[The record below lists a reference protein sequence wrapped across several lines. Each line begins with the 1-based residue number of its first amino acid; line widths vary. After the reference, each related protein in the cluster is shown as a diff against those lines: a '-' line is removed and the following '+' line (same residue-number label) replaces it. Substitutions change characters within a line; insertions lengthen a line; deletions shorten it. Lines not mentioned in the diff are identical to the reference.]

1 MDDLIVT
8 QDIVI
13 AARDLSWKAV
23 RASGP
28 GGQNVN
34 KVATKV
40 ELSFSL
46 DESTD
51 LTEATKTR
59 LRRLAARY
67 LNASNQLVITS
78 QSSRAQH
85 QNLSL
90 ALEALSDLIRLALVV
105 PKKRRKTKPT
115 RASKAAR
122 VRNKLHQAKKKQTR
136 ARVANDD

>member
-1 MDDLIVT
+1 MDDLPITQNIV
-8 QDIVI
+8 VS
-13 AARDLSWKAV
+13 ARDLSWKAV

-40 ELSFSL
+40 ELCFNL
-46 DESTD
+46 AESTD
-51 LTEATKTR
+51 LNEPAKAR

-67 LNASNQLVITS
+67 LDANGQLLITS
-78 QSSRAQH
+78 QTTRAQR
-85 QNLSL
+85 QNLAL
-90 ALEALSDLIRLALVV
+90 ALETLADLIRRALVV
-105 PKKRRKTKPT
+105 PKQRRKTKPT

-136 ARVANDD
+136 SRVVDES

>member
-1 MDDLIVT
+1 MDDLPIT
-8 QDIVI
+8 PNIVI

-40 ELSFSL
+40 ELCFNL
-46 DESTD
+46 AESTD
-51 LTEATKTR
+51 LNESTKTR

-67 LNASNQLVITS
+67 IDANDQLLISS
-78 QSSRAQH
+78 QTTRAQR

-90 ALEALSDLIRLALVV
+90 ALDALAALIRLALVV

-136 ARVANDD
+136 SRVVDDA